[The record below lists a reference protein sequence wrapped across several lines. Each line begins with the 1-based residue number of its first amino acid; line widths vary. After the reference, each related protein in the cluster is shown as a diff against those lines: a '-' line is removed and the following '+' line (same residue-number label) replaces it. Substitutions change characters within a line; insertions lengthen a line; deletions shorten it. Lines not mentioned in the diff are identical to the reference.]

1 MTKSEKMLESSQL
14 YIQLKKIIAT
24 DLHVLILVTLLAGA
38 FILVSPFDQTIFRI
52 PFALIF
58 LLFLPGY
65 AFISALFPRND
76 DLDGIERFTLSI
88 GLSIAITIF
97 DGFALNYTPWGFRPL
112 PIVVSLILIIFIFT
126 IVAYFARRNVSE
138 DVRFSVS
145 FKDIVESV
153 RADENEKPSD
163 IEKALIIALVISII
177 IAGGMV
183 VYAKL
188 TFPEERF
195 SVMYLLGS
203 GGMAEDYVT
212 DLYLGVPCETT
223 VGIENHEGRSVNYIL
238 QIRLDGNVLD
248 TMEVAID
255 DGATW
260 LENVSYV
267 PNRIGDNLKLDFLLF
282 EDEVSA
288 KPYRSTHLWVLSD
301 IDYSDAGTLQDYIIK
316 SGLFVRNWDMGQNR
330 DWNYVE
336 NGDNF
341 TGGYVTSHSISSDRS
356 FEISYPSQTRSSPG
370 FFGEIY
376 QYITTGEDGLAVLSF
391 DVLDSRTSNETQ
403 GYHFKQVLVDDRVV
417 WEDDTAGDEGWQ
429 HVRVPVFL
437 SNSSKVAL
445 RLFEKKGVGN
455 FGINTWWDSV
465 KIERFSVGD
474 PFSVS
479 VSDVDVSGPDAE
491 SSVVLRGEPFSIG
504 AGQDVVIDG
513 STFGGFY
520 YEIDDVRSYECLNLS
535 FSGDGIVEVGG
546 AVYTAFSRSGVF
558 RFMGFDGHRSLDP
571 DMADLLSEV
580 LLDGG
585 NCSISANKPVL
596 PGGGYAMTY
605 RDDDD
610 GSSVIEFGKNDV
622 LLKSFDVSDGGVFV
636 YDAALNGVEAEI
648 LEFKVDSVVNGTVY
662 LEDVCLYSNEPV
674 MIEVGNIYGNFEV
687 VDIAV
692 DMIVMKNVER
702 IMLDPGRDV
711 AVMDGRMNLKVAKGG
726 DVAYPYVEK
735 EFDGSFVVRG
745 SVHDISEG
753 QNVVISGR
761 NYSPFSYDLDT
772 NNTDYGLTLLF
783 SGDGY
788 VSSGDAVLVKRY
800 GGDMF
805 EFLGYEHN
813 ISKPSSVSG
822 SPIVEMIKP
831 SLVLNETMELKRG
844 YALSIADLNPATD
857 HALLELW
864 KDGEVVDMAIIN
876 DGTRVYEYREDDV
889 LIFKCQVNDVFETK
903 LLFKYV
909 LLYAKQPV
917 EMRVGDRYGQFKV
930 TEITDDSIV
939 LANFESIRFM
949 PGEVTSLLDGAVYAR
964 TSSGGFVAYPYA
976 IERGG

>member
-1 MTKSEKMLESSQL
+1 MTKSLKTLKSSKL
-14 YIQLKKIIAT
+14 TAIFKKITST
-24 DLHVLILVTLLAGA
+24 DLHILILVTLLAGA
-38 FILVSPFDQTIFRI
+38 FILLPPLNQTIFRI
-52 PFALIF
+52 PFALIL

-112 PIVVSLILIIFIFT
+112 PIVVSLTFIILIFT
-126 IVAYFARRNVSE
+126 IVAHFARRNVSE

-145 FKDIVESV
+145 FKDLVESV

-195 SVMYLLGS
+195 TVMYLLGS

-212 DLYLGVPCETT
+212 DLYLGVPAETT
-223 VGIENHEGRSVNYIL
+223 VGIENHEGRYVNYIL

-248 TMEVAID
+248 AMEVAID
-255 DGATW
+255 DGDTW
-260 LENVSYV
+260 IKNVSYV

-282 EDEVSA
+282 EDEVSEE
-288 KPYRSTHLWVLSD
+288 PYRSTHLWVSSD
-301 IDYSDAGTLQDYIIK
+301 IDYTDVEALQDYIIK

-330 DWNYVE
+330 DWKYVE

-341 TGGYVTSHSISSDRS
+341 TGGYVTSHSTSGERS

-376 QYITTGEDGLAVLSF
+376 QYIPTDEEGLAVLSV
-391 DVLDSRTSNETQ
+391 DVLDSRTSNETH
-403 GYHFKQVLVDDRVV
+403 GYHFKQVLVDDKVV
-417 WEDDTAGDEGWQ
+417 WEDDIAGDEGWQ

-455 FGINTWWDSV
+455 FGVRTWWDSV

-474 PFSVS
+474 SFSVD
-479 VSDVDVSGPDAE
+479 VSEVDVSGSAAE
-491 SSVVLRGEPFSIG
+491 SSVVIRGEPFSIG

-513 STFGGFY
+513 STFGGLY
-520 YEIDDVRSYECLNLS
+520 YDINDTMSYERLNLS
-535 FSGDGIVEVGG
+535 FSDDGVVDVGG
-546 AVYTAFSRSGVF
+546 VVYTAFSRSGVF
-558 RFMGFDGHRSLDP
+558 RFMDFDGYRSLNP

-580 LLDGG
+580 LQDGG
-585 NCSISANKPVL
+585 NCSISVDKPVSL
-596 PGGGYAMTY
+596 GGGYAMTY
-605 RDDDD
+605 RDDD
-610 GSSVIEFGKNDV
+610 GSLVIEFGKNDV
-622 LLKSFDVSDGGVFV
+622 LLKSFAVSEGEVFV
-636 YDAALNGVEAEI
+636 YDTALNEVEAEI
-648 LEFKVDSVVNGTVY
+648 LTFKVDSVVNGTVC
-662 LEDVCLYSNEPV
+662 LEDVYLYSDEPV
-674 MIEVGNIYGNFEV
+674 MIEVGNIYGDFEV
-687 VDIAV
+687 VDIAA
-692 DMIVMKNVER
+692 DMIVMKNVEQ
-702 IMLDPGRDV
+702 IVLNPGRDV
-711 AVMDGRMNLKVAKGG
+711 AVMDGRMSLKVAKGG

-735 EFDGSFVVRG
+735 EYDGNFVVRG

-772 NNTDYGLTLLF
+772 NSTDYGLTLLF
-783 SGDGY
+783 SEDGY
-788 VSSGDAVLVKRY
+788 VLSGDAVLVKRY
-800 GGDMF
+800 SGDMF

-813 ISKPSSVSG
+813 ISKPFSMSG
-822 SPIVEMIKP
+822 SPIVEIIKP
-831 SLVLNETMELKRG
+831 SLALNETMELKRG
-844 YALSIADLNPATD
+844 YALSIAEFSPAAG

-864 KDGEVVDMAIIN
+864 KDGEVVDMVIIN
-876 DGTRVYEYREDDV
+876 DGTRGHEYREDDV
-889 LIFKCQVNDVFETK
+889 LIFKCEINEVFQTN

-909 LLYAKQPV
+909 LLYAKHPV
-917 EMRVGDRYGQFKV
+917 EMKVGDRYGQFKV

-939 LANFESIRFM
+939 LTNFEPIRFV
-949 PGEVTSLLDGAVYAR
+949 PGEVTSLLDGAMYVR